1 MVSPLCEGVF
11 LYDDA
16 LSHDDNIRTLY
27 QDTLA
32 RHFCKAFSQGAFG
45 PFDGWAFDGSHSG
58 DNDCYSLLYRLIF
71 GQTAKS
77 TWKTWQL
84 NNYLRPEEI
93 IAMAAEFGP
102 KSAGFDSN
110 TT

>member
-58 DNDCYSLLYRLIF
+58 DNDCFSSIPPNLWPNREIHLENMAT
-71 GQTAKS
+71 Q
-77 TWKTWQL
+77 QL
-84 NNYLRPEEI
+84 F
-93 IAMAAEFGP
+93 AAG
-102 KSAGFDSN
+102 GN
-110 TT
+110 HCHGG